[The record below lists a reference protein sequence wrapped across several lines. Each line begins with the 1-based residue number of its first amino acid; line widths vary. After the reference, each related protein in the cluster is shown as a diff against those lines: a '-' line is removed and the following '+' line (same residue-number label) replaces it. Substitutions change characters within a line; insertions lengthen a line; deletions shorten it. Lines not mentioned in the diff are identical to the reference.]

1 MAMLNNQM
9 VLWAV
14 VGNSD
19 EMSWL
24 LATLRKL
31 ILSGLS
37 LFFLLKDLHFCEDW
51 VILSLSGKH
60 LSMMKMM
67 VMVMMMMVMVMMVM
81 MVVMVQMECGNLTPA
96 PTRIHETPPPARTDL
111 PRNESW
117 TVDSNSWRR
126 SWRASTPLDIP
137 TMTTRRTRPEA
148 VTLQGLP
155 MDGQRGFASN
165 IERCSCGSRTLKRV
179 SHRHPWLH
187 NHGPMV
193 RKTPA
198 RRTRW
203 CFSGFTSQVSWI
215 CRCKVW
221 RKSCRNLTFRPPAGH
236 LSPGGAAGSCLSLW
250 SPIPPLIQLKMEHG
264 PLNWLQDNQFAD
276 PILWIPCYMSGGVSW
291 W

>member
-1 MAMLNNQM
+1 MLNNQM

-14 VGNSD
+14 VGNSE

-24 LATLRKL
+24 LATFRKL

-37 LFFLLKDLHFCEDW
+37 LFFILKDLHFCEDW

-67 VMVMMMMVMVMMVM
+67 VMVMMMMVMAMMVM

-96 PTRIHETPPPARTDL
+96 PTRIHETPPPGRTDL

-126 SWRASTPLDIP
+126 SWRDSTPLDIP

-165 IERCSCGSRTLKRV
+165 IENCSCGSRTLKRV

-187 NHGPMV
+187 NHGPMA
-193 RKTPA
+193 RKNARPQDPLVFQWLHESGFLDLQVQGMKKILQKLDIQTPGWPFVA
-198 RRTRW
+198 WRTRLGVAW
-203 CFSGFTSQVSWI
+203 VCGRRFPPWS
-215 CRCKVW
+215 
-221 RKSCRNLTFRPPAGH
+221 NLR
-236 LSPGGAAGSCLSLW
+236 W
-250 SPIPPLIQLKMEHG
+250 NM
-264 PLNWLQDNQFAD
+264 D
-276 PILWIPCYMSGGVSW
+276 P
-291 W
+291 

>member
-14 VGNSD
+14 VSNSD

-24 LATLRKL
+24 LATFRKL

-37 LFFLLKDLHFCEDW
+37 LFFILKDLHFCEDW

-67 VMVMMMMVMVMMVM
+67 VMVMMMMMMMVMVMMAM

-96 PTRIHETPPPARTDL
+96 PTGIHETPPPGRTDL

-126 SWRASTPLDIP
+126 SWRVSTPLDIP

-155 MDGQRGFASN
+155 TDGQRGFGSN
-165 IERCSCGSRTLKRV
+165 IERCSCGSRTLKKV
-179 SHRHPWLH
+179 SHRLQTSMATKATQSWP
-187 NHGPMV
+187 HGSK
-193 RKTPA
+193 KTPA

-203 CFSGFTSQVSWI
+203 CFSGFTSRVSWI

-236 LSPGGAAGSCLSLW
+236 LLPGGRGCWELLEFVVAD
-250 SPIPPLIQLKMEHG
+250 SPL
-264 PLNWLQDNQFAD
+264 D
-276 PILWIPCYMSGGVSW
+276 PT
-291 W
+291 